1 MCREV
6 AVTCS
11 ATAATAAAAAAAA
24 DATRLPAAGAA
35 AVKMGGAE
43 CLNAR
48 VQIVRMG
55 GGGRGRT
62 RRKTRRREGSE
73 GRGDGRMPKVNVGT
87 HSALG
92 AVLDRTFCQKQHSQ
106 QQLRRHGAHA
116 HGNG

>member
-1 MCREV
+1 M
-6 AVTCS
+6 ACS

-43 CLNAR
+43 CLNTR
-48 VQIVRMG
+48 VHIVRMG

-73 GRGDGRMPKVNVGT
+73 GRGDGRMPKVNDGAY
-87 HSALG
+87 SALG
-92 AVLDRTFCQKQHSQ
+92 AVLDRADARSANSSIRSSSSCV
-106 QQLRRHGAHA
+106 HA
-116 HGNG
+116 GMAAKILKIF